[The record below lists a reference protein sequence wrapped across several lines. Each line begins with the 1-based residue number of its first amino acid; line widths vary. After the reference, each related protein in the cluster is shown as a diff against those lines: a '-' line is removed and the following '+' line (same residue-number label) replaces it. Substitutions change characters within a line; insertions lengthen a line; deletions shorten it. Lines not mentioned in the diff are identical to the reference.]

1 MRLNVA
7 GFELDVRL
15 GTSSGGGD
23 ESGAEVLRVVEEY
36 GGGDCSVPPGL
47 FSQLR
52 LPQLGRSGQGADGGD
67 THACTQLCVSIVC
80 VCARA
85 RIGERV
91 CARVA
96 HRSHATRGLCKERA
110 YGQGAA

>member
-52 LPQLGRSGQGADGGD
+52 CHS
-67 THACTQLCVSIVC
+67 
-80 VCARA
+80 
-85 RIGERV
+85 
-91 CARVA
+91 
-96 HRSHATRGLCKERA
+96 
-110 YGQGAA
+110 